1 MMAEEESFKVQHF
14 YDLTEKRNEARQFT
28 LENDQRLDDLGYDR
42 YKKDMSE
49 IEEHVDKEKY
59 KVLQRARDS
68 FIKLRKSI
76 ELTEKKEL
84 AWNENF
90 NTQASEAKIQVK
102 SIESDFLNR
111 GDRQ

>member
-1 MMAEEESFKVQHF
+1 M
-14 YDLTEKRNEARQFT
+14 
-28 LENDQRLDDLGYDR
+28 
-42 YKKDMSE
+42 
-49 IEEHVDKEKY
+49 
-59 KVLQRARDS
+59 LQRARDS

-102 SIESDFLNR
+102 SIESDFLKR
-111 GDRQ
+111 SDRQ